1 MLDPI
6 VGQTLTRYQAGQ
18 ISLEDAAQALLA
30 VRRRT
35 GCLRLMTPPGADDR
49 QQALVTRF
57 TALAAEEFGGN
68 S

>member
-18 ISLEDAAQALLA
+18 VSLEDAAQALQALW
-30 VRRRT
+30 RRT
-35 GCLRLMTPPGADDR
+35 GCLRLMTPPSAGDR
-49 QQALVTRF
+49 QHALVARF
-57 TALAAEEFGGN
+57 TALVAEEFGGN